1 MEGVMTRSGSLRM
14 AAALLLVL
22 ATIVLVIGIIAERS
36 VAGEPSP
43 ARSTE
48 TGGVTGSEQSDVA
61 SKEGVVGHDEG
72 EAAAGADE
80 VGSGEVIGEPESE
93 GEEDH
98 ADEAIELHNEASETM
113 FGINPESTGAVAA
126 AVIISLLLAAALW
139 FWRTPAVLIVA
150 VVFALLFVVLD
161 LREVMHQLSEAR
173 GGLAAIALVAAV
185 LHTGVALITGSGLTR
200 GNSIGTAT

>member
-1 MEGVMTRSGSLRM
+1 
-14 AAALLLVL
+14 
-22 ATIVLVIGIIAERS
+22 
-36 VAGEPSP
+36 
-43 ARSTE
+43 
-48 TGGVTGSEQSDVA
+48 
-61 SKEGVVGHDEG
+61 VGHDEG
-72 EAAAGADE
+72 DAAEGADE

-98 ADEAIELHNEASETM
+98 ADEAPELHNEASETM
-113 FGINPESTGAVAA
+113 LGINPESTGAVAA

-173 GGLAAIALVAAV
+173 GGFAAIALVAAV
-185 LHTGVALITGSGLTR
+185 LHIGVALIAGRGLMR
-200 GNSIGTAT
+200 GDSIGAAT

>member
-1 MEGVMTRSGSLRM
+1 MTRSGSLRM

-22 ATIVLVIGIIAERS
+22 ATIVLVIGSTIERS
-36 VAGEPSP
+36 VASEPSP
-43 ARSTE
+43 TQSTE
-48 TGGVTGSEQSDVA
+48 TGGVTGSEQSEGA
-61 SKEGVVGHDEG
+61 SEEGVVGHNEG
-72 EAAAGADE
+72 DAAEGADE

-98 ADEAIELHNEASETM
+98 ADEAPELHNEASETM
-113 FGINPESTGAVAA
+113 LGINPESTGAVAA

-185 LHTGVALITGSGLTR
+185 LHIGVALIAGRGLMR
-200 GNSIGTAT
+200 GDSIGAAT